1 MHELYFRFSGDVDL
15 CNGMAVSGNDD
26 DHSDG
31 GDYEDGYGDSIWR
44 STAPQDVHR
53 RRARTHCNRSG
64 LQLLSNITFLPWRKS
79 GSPIFKRVF
88 RVADFCG
95 NFGFA
100 DLQAVAK
107 NVRKTQDSVSPIFM
121 QSGKIQH
128 DSSVCGSLNFV
139 IC

>member
-64 LQLLSNITFLPWRKS
+64 LQLLSNITCLPWRKS

-107 NVRKTQDSVSPIFM
+107 NSLERPKIRFRRFLCSREKFSTIPRFVVR
-121 QSGKIQH
+121 
-128 DSSVCGSLNFV
+128 
-139 IC
+139 